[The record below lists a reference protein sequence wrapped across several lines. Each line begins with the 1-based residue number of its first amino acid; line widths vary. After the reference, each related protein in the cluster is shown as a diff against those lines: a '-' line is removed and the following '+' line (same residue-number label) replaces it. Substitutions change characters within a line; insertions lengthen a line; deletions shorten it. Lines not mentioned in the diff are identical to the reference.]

1 MFEADGDKCGREAA
15 DAATEDASLGRASAS
30 GRTKGEGK
38 FLEAFENE
46 NFLASSW
53 RAPSFA
59 DKSFSPSSSRK
70 KSDRLSVFLNIL
82 QLSLFAVAAVI

>member
-46 NFLASSW
+46 NFLASKW
-53 RAPSFA
+53 RAFIRRQKFFPLIIA
-59 DKSFSPSSSRK
+59 YEK
-70 KSDRLSVFLNIL
+70 
-82 QLSLFAVAAVI
+82 